1 MAHVSSLRDIQRAI
15 AKQAVLEDQ
24 VPIDSI
30 KKIAAFDCAQLKES
44 LVCSVI
50 VCDYPS
56 MNVVERKYLVK
67 RAPMP
72 YVPGYLSF
80 REGPLMLELYYKLES
95 DPDILIVDGHGVA
108 HPAGCGVATYLGV
121 ELHKPTFGVAN
132 SLTFGERQED
142 NILIDGQV
150 VGKVIKTKEH
160 AKELCITAGHLIAGE
175 TAAQIALKCVV
186 PPHKLPEPLHIAHR
200 FAEKTRDR
208 IVEESMIKKVDV

>member
-1 MAHVSSLRDIQRAI
+1 MNASLRDIQRAI

-24 VPIDSI
+24 LPIESI
-30 KKIAAFDCAQLKES
+30 KKIAAFDCAQMNES

-67 RAPMP
+67 KAPMP

-95 DPDILIVDGHGVA
+95 DPDVIIVDGHGVA

-121 ELHKPTFGVAN
+121 ELGKPCFGVAN
-132 SLTFGERQED
+132 SLTVGERQE
-142 NILIDGQV
+142 NKLLLNSIV

-160 AKELCITAGHLIAGE
+160 AKELFVTAGHLITGE
-175 TAAQIALKCVV
+175 TAAHIALTCVV
-186 PPHKLPEPLHIAHR
+186 APHKLPEPLHIAHR

-208 IVEESMIKKVDV
+208 IVEEGKVTA